1 MRINYDFTDLEA
13 FLAVKETGSFHLAA
27 ERLNLSQ
34 SSITRRVRKLEA
46 ALGSTLFERSTRNV
60 RPTLAAKRLHMRAE
74 AILED
79 ARETSRA
86 MRDESAVHAHQ
97 RVRTV
102 TVATIPTV
110 VPDLI
115 APAIR
120 VFLEGRDGARLRLM
134 DLAANEVAEAVAQG
148 EADFGLCSIPMLEPA
163 TDFELLFDDPLV
175 LAVPKTHHLA
185 GRGLAGQDLA
195 GRGPA
200 GKDRVDWSDLDGEA
214 LILPSRGTGNRLLI
228 DEALARTRLPMH
240 WTFEVGRST
249 TALDLVAQ
257 GIGLAP
263 LPRSSVLA
271 QRERPIAWLPITA
284 PDVTRSIGLLRR
296 SGQRDG
302 SAAAALIEA
311 IRARA
316 EILGGRGNGR

>member
-34 SSITRRVRKLEA
+34 SSVTRRVRKLEA
-46 ALGSTLFERSTRNV
+46 ALGSTLFERTTRTV

-163 TDFELLFDDPLV
+163 TDFELLFNDPLV

-185 GRGLAGQDLA
+185 GRGL
-195 GRGPA
+195 A

-311 IRARA
+311 IRVRA
-316 EILGGRGNGR
+316 EVLGGRGNGR